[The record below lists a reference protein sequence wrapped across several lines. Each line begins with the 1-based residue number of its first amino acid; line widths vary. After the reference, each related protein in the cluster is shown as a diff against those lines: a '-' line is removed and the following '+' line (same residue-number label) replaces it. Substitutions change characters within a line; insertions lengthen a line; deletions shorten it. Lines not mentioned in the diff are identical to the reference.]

1 MNSDQTIA
9 ELEAKLKAINEGK
22 ALIEEQI
29 KTERLKK
36 EASLR
41 RKKRTSDLMLVS
53 QMLDFTLRVE
63 SDEKVIKR
71 GLNVIDKLRD
81 IIESIS

>member
-22 ALIEEQI
+22 ALIEEQL
-29 KTERLKK
+29 KLERL
-36 EASLR
+36 
-41 RKKRTSDLMLVS
+41 KKRTSDLMLVS

-63 SDEKVIKR
+63 SDENVIKLC
-71 GLNVIDKLRD
+71 LNVIDKLRD
-81 IIESIS
+81 IIEFIS